1 MKPAGGGEA
10 AASEESRNK
19 VAEAVNNLVCEY
31 LEQQLSAAGTTFKG
45 TSSKDFKVSGIDEVS
60 KKLKKA
66 NCRVVQDMTRADM
79 QAWRTE
85 KEQGA
90 AADSAAAGSAAS
102 SAAGIAAGGKRP
114 RTQSPPPPSPALDA
128 GSSSGQHSGGV
139 FSWFRSS

>member
-1 MKPAGGGEA
+1 LKPAGGGEA

-31 LEQQLSAAGTTFKG
+31 LEQQLSAVSATFKG

-79 QAWRTE
+79 QAWRAE

-90 AADSAAAGSAAS
+90 AADS
-102 SAAGIAAGGKRP
+102 AAGGKRP
-114 RTQSPPPPSPALDA
+114 RTQSPPPPLPALDA
-128 GSSSGQHSGGV
+128 GSPSGQQSGGV